1 MNKKTGVILL
11 IILILTGVLGYYTY
25 TNFFVKKTKEEV
37 KEVSK
42 IDNYGYTLYDNQS
55 KEYKKMFEELNT
67 VLLKKE
73 IDYNK
78 YVELISK
85 MFIIDFYTL
94 DNKLTNLNI
103 GGVDFVHS
111 SIVSN
116 FKEKAKEIIEKRLE
130 KIKQVQYT
138 SAGIVENKAIDYYTI
153 KQNEETGKIELK
165 LPENANTDM
174 VLRYVA
180 TKGDFTIVDDQDNVL
195 MDNSYIKEAYVG
207 YSSTSSG
214 VTVYLTIQ
222 FDKQGTEKLKEISN
236 TFIKTT
242 DEEGNDT
249 TKKIKVKIDD
259 SEMLNTYFTEEI
271 SNGMIQLSFGTA
283 TGNSLATYAQEAKN
297 LETLLNAGNLPIVYE
312 ADENHY
318 VLSDINKDMLFI
330 PAIVIM
336 SLLVIGIIILIVK
349 YKVKGLLGAISIIG
363 YIATFLIIVRLT
375 NVVITLEGVAGIIT
389 SIILE
394 YISIMYALNK
404 MKENTDLTCNQC
416 FTKFLPILVPIAI
429 STVILCFVKWL
440 PIYSFGMT
448 MFWGIILVIVYNHVV
463 TKLLVSEK

>member
-1 MNKKTGVILL
+1 MKALKRTLIILL
-11 IILILTGVLGYYTY
+11 IILLALISFGGIYIQ
-25 TNFFVKKTKEEV
+25 KTKFVENILPEYKLGPDFTGLRNIGLKVSDATKDIYYDLDGNVVDEEGKNTTKKV
-37 KEVSK
+37 ESVNKEENLTK
-42 IDNYGYTLYDNQS
+42 DNY
-55 KEYKKMFEELNT
+55 K
-67 VLLKKE
+67 
-73 IDYNK
+73 
-78 YVELISK
+78 
-85 MFIIDFYTL
+85 
-94 DNKLTNLNI
+94 
-103 GGVDFVHS
+103 
-111 SIVSN
+111 
-116 FKEKAKEIIEKRLE
+116 KAKEIIEKRLE

-336 SLLVIGIIILIVK
+336 SLLVIVIIILIVK

>member
-1 MNKKTGVILL
+1 MKALKRTLIILL
-11 IILILTGVLGYYTY
+11 IILLALISFGGIYIQ
-25 TNFFVKKTKEEV
+25 KTKFVENILPEYKLGPDFTGLRNIGLKVSDATKDIYYDLDGNVVDEEGKNTTKKV
-37 KEVSK
+37 ESVNKEENLTK
-42 IDNYGYTLYDNQS
+42 DNY
-55 KEYKKMFEELNT
+55 K
-67 VLLKKE
+67 
-73 IDYNK
+73 
-78 YVELISK
+78 
-85 MFIIDFYTL
+85 
-94 DNKLTNLNI
+94 
-103 GGVDFVHS
+103 
-111 SIVSN
+111 
-116 FKEKAKEIIEKRLE
+116 KAKEIIEKRLE

-153 KQNEETGKIELK
+153 KQNEETEKIELK

-330 PAIVIM
+330 PTIVIM

>member
-1 MNKKTGVILL
+1 MKALKRTLIILL
-11 IILILTGVLGYYTY
+11 IILLALISFGGIYIQ
-25 TNFFVKKTKEEV
+25 KTKFVENILPEYKLGPDFTGLRNIGLKVSDATKDIYYDLDGNVVDEEGKNTTKKV
-37 KEVSK
+37 ESVNKEENLTK
-42 IDNYGYTLYDNQS
+42 DNY
-55 KEYKKMFEELNT
+55 K
-67 VLLKKE
+67 
-73 IDYNK
+73 
-78 YVELISK
+78 
-85 MFIIDFYTL
+85 
-94 DNKLTNLNI
+94 
-103 GGVDFVHS
+103 
-111 SIVSN
+111 
-116 FKEKAKEIIEKRLE
+116 KAKEIIEKRLE

-236 TFIKTT
+236 TYIKTT

-330 PAIVIM
+330 PTIVIM

-363 YIATFLIIVRLT
+363 YIAAFLIIVRLT

-404 MKENTDLTCNQC
+404 IKENTDLTCNQC

>member
-1 MNKKTGVILL
+1 MKALKRTLIILL
-11 IILILTGVLGYYTY
+11 IILLALISFGGIYIQ
-25 TNFFVKKTKEEV
+25 KTKFVENILPEYKLGPDFTGLRNIGLKVSDATKDIYYDLDGNVVDEEGKNTTKKV
-37 KEVSK
+37 ESVNKEENLTK
-42 IDNYGYTLYDNQS
+42 DNY
-55 KEYKKMFEELNT
+55 K
-67 VLLKKE
+67 
-73 IDYNK
+73 
-78 YVELISK
+78 
-85 MFIIDFYTL
+85 
-94 DNKLTNLNI
+94 
-103 GGVDFVHS
+103 
-111 SIVSN
+111 
-116 FKEKAKEIIEKRLE
+116 KAKEIIEKRLE

-138 SAGIVENKAIDYYTI
+138 SAGIVKNKAIDYYTI

-363 YIATFLIIVRLT
+363 YIAAFLIIVRLT

>member
-1 MNKKTGVILL
+1 MKALKRTLIILL
-11 IILILTGVLGYYTY
+11 IILLALISFGGIYIQ
-25 TNFFVKKTKEEV
+25 KTKFVENILPEYKLGSDFTGLRNIGLKVSDATKDIYYDLDGNVVDEEGKNTTK
-37 KEVSK
+37 KEESVNK
-42 IDNYGYTLYDNQS
+42 EENLTKDNY
-55 KEYKKMFEELNT
+55 K
-67 VLLKKE
+67 
-73 IDYNK
+73 
-78 YVELISK
+78 
-85 MFIIDFYTL
+85 
-94 DNKLTNLNI
+94 
-103 GGVDFVHS
+103 
-111 SIVSN
+111 
-116 FKEKAKEIIEKRLE
+116 KAKEIIEKRLE

>member
-1 MNKKTGVILL
+1 MKKGNKKMKALKRILIILL
-11 IILILTGVLGYYTY
+11 IILLGLISFGGIYIQ
-25 TNFFVKKTKEEV
+25 KTKFVENILPEYKLGPDFTGLRNIGLKVSDATKDIYYDLDGNVVDKEGKNTTKKEESV
-37 KEVSK
+37 NKEENLTK
-42 IDNYGYTLYDNQS
+42 DNY
-55 KEYKKMFEELNT
+55 K
-67 VLLKKE
+67 
-73 IDYNK
+73 
-78 YVELISK
+78 
-85 MFIIDFYTL
+85 
-94 DNKLTNLNI
+94 
-103 GGVDFVHS
+103 
-111 SIVSN
+111 
-116 FKEKAKEIIEKRLE
+116 KAKEIIEKRLE

-138 SAGIVENKAIDYYTI
+138 SAGIIENKAIDYYTI
-153 KQNEETGKIELK
+153 KQNEETGEIELK
-165 LPENANTDM
+165 LPENSNTDM
-174 VLRYVA
+174 VLKYVA
-180 TKGDFTIVDDQDNVL
+180 IKGDFTIVDDQDNVL
-195 MDNSYIKEAYVG
+195 MDNSYIKEANVG
-207 YSSTSSG
+207 YSSTSNG

-312 ADENHY
+312 ADENYY

-349 YKVKGLLGAISIIG
+349 HKVKGLLGAISIIG
-363 YIATFLIIVRLT
+363 YIATLLIIVRLT

-389 SIILE
+389 SIVLE

-404 MKENTDLTCNQC
+404 MKENADLTCNQC
-416 FTKFLPILVPIAI
+416 FAKFLPILVPIAI
-429 STVILCFVKWL
+429 STVILCFIKWL

>member
-1 MNKKTGVILL
+1 MKALKRTLIILL
-11 IILILTGVLGYYTY
+11 IILLALISFGGIYIQ
-25 TNFFVKKTKEEV
+25 KTKFVENILPEYKLGPDFTGLRNIGLKVSDATKDIYYDLDGNVVDEEGKNTTKKV
-37 KEVSK
+37 ESVNKEENLTK
-42 IDNYGYTLYDNQS
+42 DNY
-55 KEYKKMFEELNT
+55 K
-67 VLLKKE
+67 
-73 IDYNK
+73 
-78 YVELISK
+78 
-85 MFIIDFYTL
+85 
-94 DNKLTNLNI
+94 
-103 GGVDFVHS
+103 
-111 SIVSN
+111 
-116 FKEKAKEIIEKRLE
+116 KAKEIIEKRLE

-330 PAIVIM
+330 PAIVLM

>member
-1 MNKKTGVILL
+1 MRALKRTLIILL
-11 IILILTGVLGYYTY
+11 IILLALISFGGIYIQ
-25 TNFFVKKTKEEV
+25 KTKFVENILPEYKLGPDFTGLRNIGLKVSDATKDIYYDSDGNVVDEEGKNTTK
-37 KEVSK
+37 KEESVNK
-42 IDNYGYTLYDNQS
+42 EENLTKDNY
-55 KEYKKMFEELNT
+55 K
-67 VLLKKE
+67 
-73 IDYNK
+73 
-78 YVELISK
+78 
-85 MFIIDFYTL
+85 
-94 DNKLTNLNI
+94 
-103 GGVDFVHS
+103 
-111 SIVSN
+111 
-116 FKEKAKEIIEKRLE
+116 KAKEIIEKRLE

-330 PAIVIM
+330 PAIVLM

>member
-1 MNKKTGVILL
+1 VHKNEIKEGIEKMKALKRTLIILL
-11 IILILTGVLGYYTY
+11 IILLALISFGGIYIQ
-25 TNFFVKKTKEEV
+25 KTKFVEN
-37 KEVSK
+37 
-42 IDNYGYTLYDNQS
+42 ILP
-55 KEYKKMFEELNT
+55 EYKLGP
-67 VLLKKE
+67 
-73 IDYNK
+73 
-78 YVELISK
+78 
-85 MFIIDFYTL
+85 DFTGL
-94 DNKLTNLNI
+94 RNI
-103 GGVDFVHS
+103 GLKVSDATKDIYYDLDGNVVDEEGKNTTKKVES
-111 SIVSN
+111 VN
-116 FKEKAKEIIEKRLE
+116 KEENLTKNNYKKAKEIIEKRLE

-195 MDNSYIKEAYVG
+195 MDNSYIKEANVG

-271 SNGMIQLSFGTA
+271 SNGIIQLSFGTA

>member
-1 MNKKTGVILL
+1 MKELKRTLIILL
-11 IILILTGVLGYYTY
+11 IILLALISFGGIYIQ
-25 TNFFVKKTKEEV
+25 KTKFVENILPEYKLGPDFTGLRNIGLKVSDATKDIYYDLDGNVVDEEGKNTTKKV
-37 KEVSK
+37 ESVNKEENLTK
-42 IDNYGYTLYDNQS
+42 DNY
-55 KEYKKMFEELNT
+55 K
-67 VLLKKE
+67 
-73 IDYNK
+73 
-78 YVELISK
+78 
-85 MFIIDFYTL
+85 
-94 DNKLTNLNI
+94 
-103 GGVDFVHS
+103 
-111 SIVSN
+111 
-116 FKEKAKEIIEKRLE
+116 KAKEIIEKRLE

-448 MFWGIILVIVYNHVV
+448 MFWGIVLVIVYNHVV

>member
-1 MNKKTGVILL
+1 MKALKRTLIILL
-11 IILILTGVLGYYTY
+11 IILLALISFGGIYIQ
-25 TNFFVKKTKEEV
+25 KTKFVENILPEYKLGPDFTGLRNIGLKVSDATKDIYYDLDGNVVDEEGKNTTK
-37 KEVSK
+37 KEESVNK
-42 IDNYGYTLYDNQS
+42 EENLTKDNY
-55 KEYKKMFEELNT
+55 K
-67 VLLKKE
+67 
-73 IDYNK
+73 
-78 YVELISK
+78 
-85 MFIIDFYTL
+85 
-94 DNKLTNLNI
+94 
-103 GGVDFVHS
+103 
-111 SIVSN
+111 
-116 FKEKAKEIIEKRLE
+116 KAKEIIEKRLE

-195 MDNSYIKEAYVG
+195 MDNSYIKEANVG

-236 TFIKTT
+236 TFRKTT

>member
-1 MNKKTGVILL
+1 MKALKRTLIILL
-11 IILILTGVLGYYTY
+11 IILLALISFGGIYIQ
-25 TNFFVKKTKEEV
+25 KTKFVENILPEYKLGPDFTGLRNIGLKVSDATKDIYYDSDGNVVDEEGKNTTK
-37 KEVSK
+37 KEESVNK
-42 IDNYGYTLYDNQS
+42 EENLTKDNY
-55 KEYKKMFEELNT
+55 K
-67 VLLKKE
+67 
-73 IDYNK
+73 
-78 YVELISK
+78 
-85 MFIIDFYTL
+85 
-94 DNKLTNLNI
+94 
-103 GGVDFVHS
+103 
-111 SIVSN
+111 
-116 FKEKAKEIIEKRLE
+116 KAKEIIEKRLE

-207 YSSTSSG
+207 YSSTSNG

-330 PAIVIM
+330 PAIVLM

>member
-1 MNKKTGVILL
+1 VHKNEIKEGIEKMKALKRTLIILL
-11 IILILTGVLGYYTY
+11 IILLALISFGGIYIQ
-25 TNFFVKKTKEEV
+25 KTKFVENILPEYKLGPDFTGLRNIGLKVSDATKDIYYDLDGNVVDEEGKNTTKKV
-37 KEVSK
+37 ESVNKEENLTK
-42 IDNYGYTLYDNQS
+42 DNY
-55 KEYKKMFEELNT
+55 K
-67 VLLKKE
+67 
-73 IDYNK
+73 
-78 YVELISK
+78 
-85 MFIIDFYTL
+85 
-94 DNKLTNLNI
+94 
-103 GGVDFVHS
+103 
-111 SIVSN
+111 
-116 FKEKAKEIIEKRLE
+116 KAKEIIEKRLE

-330 PAIVIM
+330 PTIVIM

-363 YIATFLIIVRLT
+363 YIAAFLIIVRLT

-404 MKENTDLTCNQC
+404 IKENTDLTCNQC

>member
-1 MNKKTGVILL
+1 MKALKRTLIILL
-11 IILILTGVLGYYTY
+11 IILLALISFGGIYIQ
-25 TNFFVKKTKEEV
+25 KTKFVENILPEYKLGPDFTGLRNIGLKVSDATKDIYYDLDGNVVDEEGKNTTK
-37 KEVSK
+37 KEESVNK
-42 IDNYGYTLYDNQS
+42 EENLTKDNY
-55 KEYKKMFEELNT
+55 K
-67 VLLKKE
+67 
-73 IDYNK
+73 
-78 YVELISK
+78 
-85 MFIIDFYTL
+85 
-94 DNKLTNLNI
+94 
-103 GGVDFVHS
+103 
-111 SIVSN
+111 
-116 FKEKAKEIIEKRLE
+116 KAKEIIEKRLE

-404 MKENTDLTCNQC
+404 MKENTDLTC
-416 FTKFLPILVPIAI
+416 
-429 STVILCFVKWL
+429 
-440 PIYSFGMT
+440 
-448 MFWGIILVIVYNHVV
+448 IIFHI
-463 TKLLVSEK
+463 KL

>member
-1 MNKKTGVILL
+1 MKALKRTLIILL
-11 IILILTGVLGYYTY
+11 IILLALISFGGIYIQ
-25 TNFFVKKTKEEV
+25 KTKFVENILPEYKLGPDFTGLRNIGLKVSDATKDIYYDLDGNVVDEEGKNTTK
-37 KEVSK
+37 KEESVNK
-42 IDNYGYTLYDNQS
+42 EENLTKDNY
-55 KEYKKMFEELNT
+55 K
-67 VLLKKE
+67 
-73 IDYNK
+73 
-78 YVELISK
+78 
-85 MFIIDFYTL
+85 
-94 DNKLTNLNI
+94 
-103 GGVDFVHS
+103 
-111 SIVSN
+111 
-116 FKEKAKEIIEKRLE
+116 KAKEIIEKRLE

-404 MKENTDLTCNQC
+404 MKENTVLTCNQC

>member
-1 MNKKTGVILL
+1 MKALKRTLIILL
-11 IILILTGVLGYYTY
+11 IILLALISFGGIYIQ
-25 TNFFVKKTKEEV
+25 KTKFVENILPEYKLGPDFTGLRNIGLKVSDATKDIYYDLDGNVVDEEGKNTTK
-37 KEVSK
+37 KEESVNK
-42 IDNYGYTLYDNQS
+42 EENLTKDNY
-55 KEYKKMFEELNT
+55 K
-67 VLLKKE
+67 
-73 IDYNK
+73 
-78 YVELISK
+78 
-85 MFIIDFYTL
+85 
-94 DNKLTNLNI
+94 
-103 GGVDFVHS
+103 
-111 SIVSN
+111 
-116 FKEKAKEIIEKRLE
+116 KAKEIIEKRLE

-330 PAIVIM
+330 PAIVLM

>member
-1 MNKKTGVILL
+1 MKALKRTLIILL
-11 IILILTGVLGYYTY
+11 IILLALISFGGIYIQ
-25 TNFFVKKTKEEV
+25 KTKFVENILPEYKLGPDFTGLRNIGLKVSDATKDIYYDLDGNVVDEEGKNTTK
-37 KEVSK
+37 KEESVNK
-42 IDNYGYTLYDNQS
+42 EENLTKDNY
-55 KEYKKMFEELNT
+55 K
-67 VLLKKE
+67 
-73 IDYNK
+73 
-78 YVELISK
+78 
-85 MFIIDFYTL
+85 
-94 DNKLTNLNI
+94 
-103 GGVDFVHS
+103 
-111 SIVSN
+111 
-116 FKEKAKEIIEKRLE
+116 KAKEIIEKRLE

-363 YIATFLIIVRLT
+363 YIAAFLIIVRLT

-404 MKENTDLTCNQC
+404 MKENTNLTCNQC

>member
-1 MNKKTGVILL
+1 MKALKRTLIILL
-11 IILILTGVLGYYTY
+11 IILLALISFGGIYIQ
-25 TNFFVKKTKEEV
+25 KTKFVENILPEYKLGPDFTGLRNIGLKVSDATKDIYYDLDGNVADEEGKNTTKKV
-37 KEVSK
+37 ESVNKEENLTK
-42 IDNYGYTLYDNQS
+42 DNY
-55 KEYKKMFEELNT
+55 K
-67 VLLKKE
+67 
-73 IDYNK
+73 
-78 YVELISK
+78 
-85 MFIIDFYTL
+85 
-94 DNKLTNLNI
+94 
-103 GGVDFVHS
+103 
-111 SIVSN
+111 
-116 FKEKAKEIIEKRLE
+116 KAKEIIEKRLE

-195 MDNSYIKEAYVG
+195 MDNSYIKEANVG

-330 PAIVIM
+330 PTIVIM

>member
-1 MNKKTGVILL
+1 MKALKRTLIILL
-11 IILILTGVLGYYTY
+11 IILLALISFGGIYIQ
-25 TNFFVKKTKEEV
+25 KTKFVENILPEYKLGPDFTGLRNIGLKVSDATKDIYYDLDGNVVDEEGKNTTKKV
-37 KEVSK
+37 ESVNKEENLTK
-42 IDNYGYTLYDNQS
+42 DNY
-55 KEYKKMFEELNT
+55 K
-67 VLLKKE
+67 
-73 IDYNK
+73 
-78 YVELISK
+78 
-85 MFIIDFYTL
+85 
-94 DNKLTNLNI
+94 
-103 GGVDFVHS
+103 
-111 SIVSN
+111 
-116 FKEKAKEIIEKRLE
+116 KAKEIIEKRLE

-195 MDNSYIKEAYVG
+195 IDNSYIKEAYVG

>member
-1 MNKKTGVILL
+1 MKALKRTLIILL
-11 IILILTGVLGYYTY
+11 IILLALISFGGIYIQ
-25 TNFFVKKTKEEV
+25 KTKFVENILPEYKLGPDFTGLRNIGLKVSDATKDIYYDLDGNVVDEEGKNKTKKV
-37 KEVSK
+37 ESVNKEENLTK
-42 IDNYGYTLYDNQS
+42 DNY
-55 KEYKKMFEELNT
+55 K
-67 VLLKKE
+67 
-73 IDYNK
+73 
-78 YVELISK
+78 
-85 MFIIDFYTL
+85 
-94 DNKLTNLNI
+94 
-103 GGVDFVHS
+103 
-111 SIVSN
+111 
-116 FKEKAKEIIEKRLE
+116 KAKEIIEKRLE

-195 MDNSYIKEAYVG
+195 MDNSYIKEANVG

-271 SNGMIQLSFGTA
+271 SNGIIQLSFGTA

-318 VLSDINKDMLFI
+318 VLSDINKYMLFI

>member
-1 MNKKTGVILL
+1 MKALKRTLIILL
-11 IILILTGVLGYYTY
+11 IILLALISFGGIYIQ
-25 TNFFVKKTKEEV
+25 KTKFVENILPEYKLGPDFTGLRNIGLKVSDATKDIYYDLDGNVVDEEGKNTTKKV
-37 KEVSK
+37 ESVNKEENLTK
-42 IDNYGYTLYDNQS
+42 DNY
-55 KEYKKMFEELNT
+55 K
-67 VLLKKE
+67 
-73 IDYNK
+73 
-78 YVELISK
+78 
-85 MFIIDFYTL
+85 
-94 DNKLTNLNI
+94 
-103 GGVDFVHS
+103 
-111 SIVSN
+111 
-116 FKEKAKEIIEKRLE
+116 KAKEIIEKRLE

-195 MDNSYIKEAYVG
+195 MDNSYIKEANVG

-271 SNGMIQLSFGTA
+271 SNGIIQLSFGTA

>member
-1 MNKKTGVILL
+1 MKALKRTLIILL
-11 IILILTGVLGYYTY
+11 IILLALISFGGIYIQ
-25 TNFFVKKTKEEV
+25 KTKFVENILPEYKLGPDFTGLRNIGLKVSDATKDIYYDSDGNVVDEEGKNTTK
-37 KEVSK
+37 KEESVNK
-42 IDNYGYTLYDNQS
+42 EENLTKDNY
-55 KEYKKMFEELNT
+55 K
-67 VLLKKE
+67 
-73 IDYNK
+73 
-78 YVELISK
+78 
-85 MFIIDFYTL
+85 
-94 DNKLTNLNI
+94 
-103 GGVDFVHS
+103 
-111 SIVSN
+111 
-116 FKEKAKEIIEKRLE
+116 KAKEIIEKRLE

-259 SEMLNTYFTEEI
+259 SEMLNTYFTEKI

-330 PAIVIM
+330 PAIVLM

>member
-1 MNKKTGVILL
+1 MKALKITLIILL
-11 IILILTGVLGYYTY
+11 IILLALISFGGIYIQ
-25 TNFFVKKTKEEV
+25 KTKFVENILPEYKLGPDFTGLRNIGLKVSDATKDIYYDLDGNVVDEEGKNTIK
-37 KEVSK
+37 KEESVNK
-42 IDNYGYTLYDNQS
+42 EENLTKDNY
-55 KEYKKMFEELNT
+55 K
-67 VLLKKE
+67 
-73 IDYNK
+73 
-78 YVELISK
+78 
-85 MFIIDFYTL
+85 
-94 DNKLTNLNI
+94 
-103 GGVDFVHS
+103 
-111 SIVSN
+111 
-116 FKEKAKEIIEKRLE
+116 KAKEIIEKRLE

-174 VLRYVA
+174 VLKYVA
-180 TKGDFTIVDDQDNVL
+180 IKGDFTIVDDQDNVL
-195 MDNSYIKEAYVG
+195 MDNSYIKEANVG
-207 YSSTSSG
+207 YSSTGSG

-271 SNGMIQLSFGTA
+271 SNGIIQLSFGTA

>member
-1 MNKKTGVILL
+1 VHKNEIKEGIEKMKALKRTLIILL
-11 IILILTGVLGYYTY
+11 IILLALISFGGIYIQ
-25 TNFFVKKTKEEV
+25 KTKFVENILPEYKLGPDFTGLRNIGLKVSDATKDIYYDLDGNVVDEEGKNTTKKV
-37 KEVSK
+37 ESVNKEENLTK
-42 IDNYGYTLYDNQS
+42 DNY
-55 KEYKKMFEELNT
+55 K
-67 VLLKKE
+67 
-73 IDYNK
+73 
-78 YVELISK
+78 
-85 MFIIDFYTL
+85 
-94 DNKLTNLNI
+94 
-103 GGVDFVHS
+103 
-111 SIVSN
+111 
-116 FKEKAKEIIEKRLE
+116 KAKEIIEKRLE

-180 TKGDFTIVDDQDNVL
+180 TKGDFTIVDNQDNVL
-195 MDNSYIKEAYVG
+195 MDNSYIKEANVG

-330 PAIVIM
+330 PTIVIM

>member
-1 MNKKTGVILL
+1 MKALKRTLIILL
-11 IILILTGVLGYYTY
+11 IILLALISFGGIYIQ
-25 TNFFVKKTKEEV
+25 KTKFVENILPEYKLGPDFTGLRNIGLKVSDATKDIYYDLDGNVVDEEGKNTTK
-37 KEVSK
+37 KEESVNK
-42 IDNYGYTLYDNQS
+42 EENLTKDNY
-55 KEYKKMFEELNT
+55 K
-67 VLLKKE
+67 
-73 IDYNK
+73 
-78 YVELISK
+78 
-85 MFIIDFYTL
+85 
-94 DNKLTNLNI
+94 
-103 GGVDFVHS
+103 
-111 SIVSN
+111 
-116 FKEKAKEIIEKRLE
+116 KAKEIIEKRLE

-404 MKENTDLTCNQC
+404 MKENTDRTCNQC

>member
-1 MNKKTGVILL
+1 MHKNEIKEGIEKMKALKRTLIILL
-11 IILILTGVLGYYTY
+11 IILLALISFGGIYIQ
-25 TNFFVKKTKEEV
+25 KTKFVENILPEYKLGPDFTGLRNIGLKVSDATKDIYYDLDGNVVDEEGKNTTK
-37 KEVSK
+37 KEESVNK
-42 IDNYGYTLYDNQS
+42 EENLTKDNY
-55 KEYKKMFEELNT
+55 K
-67 VLLKKE
+67 
-73 IDYNK
+73 
-78 YVELISK
+78 
-85 MFIIDFYTL
+85 
-94 DNKLTNLNI
+94 
-103 GGVDFVHS
+103 
-111 SIVSN
+111 
-116 FKEKAKEIIEKRLE
+116 KAKEIIEKRLE

-330 PAIVIM
+330 PTIVIM

>member
-1 MNKKTGVILL
+1 
-11 IILILTGVLGYYTY
+11 
-25 TNFFVKKTKEEV
+25 
-37 KEVSK
+37 
-42 IDNYGYTLYDNQS
+42 
-55 KEYKKMFEELNT
+55 
-67 VLLKKE
+67 
-73 IDYNK
+73 
-78 YVELISK
+78 
-85 MFIIDFYTL
+85 
-94 DNKLTNLNI
+94 
-103 GGVDFVHS
+103 
-111 SIVSN
+111 
-116 FKEKAKEIIEKRLE
+116 
-130 KIKQVQYT
+130 
-138 SAGIVENKAIDYYTI
+138 
-153 KQNEETGKIELK
+153 
-165 LPENANTDM
+165 M

-448 MFWGIILVIVYNHVV
+448 MFWGIVLVIVYNHVV

>member
-1 MNKKTGVILL
+1 MKALKRTLIILL
-11 IILILTGVLGYYTY
+11 IILLALISFGGIYIQ
-25 TNFFVKKTKEEV
+25 KTKFVENILPEYKLGPDFTGLRNIGLKVSDATKDIYYDLDGNVVDEEGKNTTK
-37 KEVSK
+37 KEESVNK
-42 IDNYGYTLYDNQS
+42 EENLTKDNY
-55 KEYKKMFEELNT
+55 K
-67 VLLKKE
+67 
-73 IDYNK
+73 
-78 YVELISK
+78 
-85 MFIIDFYTL
+85 
-94 DNKLTNLNI
+94 
-103 GGVDFVHS
+103 
-111 SIVSN
+111 
-116 FKEKAKEIIEKRLE
+116 KAKEIIEKRLE

-349 YKVKGLLGAISIIG
+349 Y
-363 YIATFLIIVRLT
+363 
-375 NVVITLEGVAGIIT
+375 
-389 SIILE
+389 
-394 YISIMYALNK
+394 
-404 MKENTDLTCNQC
+404 
-416 FTKFLPILVPIAI
+416 
-429 STVILCFVKWL
+429 
-440 PIYSFGMT
+440 
-448 MFWGIILVIVYNHVV
+448 
-463 TKLLVSEK
+463 

>member
-1 MNKKTGVILL
+1 MKALKRTLIILL
-11 IILILTGVLGYYTY
+11 IILLALISFGGIYIQ
-25 TNFFVKKTKEEV
+25 KTKFVENILPEYKLGPDFTGLRNIGLKVSDATKDIYYDLDGNVVDEEGKNTTK
-37 KEVSK
+37 KEESVNK
-42 IDNYGYTLYDNQS
+42 EENLTKDNY
-55 KEYKKMFEELNT
+55 K
-67 VLLKKE
+67 
-73 IDYNK
+73 
-78 YVELISK
+78 
-85 MFIIDFYTL
+85 
-94 DNKLTNLNI
+94 
-103 GGVDFVHS
+103 
-111 SIVSN
+111 
-116 FKEKAKEIIEKRLE
+116 KAKEIIEERLE

-195 MDNSYIKEAYVG
+195 MDNSYIKEANVG

>member
-1 MNKKTGVILL
+1 MKALKRTLIILL
-11 IILILTGVLGYYTY
+11 IILLALISFGGIYIQ
-25 TNFFVKKTKEEV
+25 KTKFVENILPEYKLGPDFTGLRNIGLKVSDATKDIYYDLDGNVVDEEGKNTTK
-37 KEVSK
+37 KEESVNK
-42 IDNYGYTLYDNQS
+42 EENLTKDNY
-55 KEYKKMFEELNT
+55 K
-67 VLLKKE
+67 
-73 IDYNK
+73 
-78 YVELISK
+78 
-85 MFIIDFYTL
+85 
-94 DNKLTNLNI
+94 
-103 GGVDFVHS
+103 
-111 SIVSN
+111 
-116 FKEKAKEIIEKRLE
+116 KAKEIIEKRLE

-297 LETLLNAGNLPIVYE
+297 LETLLNAGNLSIVYE

>member
-1 MNKKTGVILL
+1 MKALKRTLIILL
-11 IILILTGVLGYYTY
+11 IILLALISFGGIYIQ
-25 TNFFVKKTKEEV
+25 KTKFVENILPEYKLGPDFTGLRNIGLKVSDATKDIYYDLDGNVVDEEGKNTTKKV
-37 KEVSK
+37 ESVNKEENLTK
-42 IDNYGYTLYDNQS
+42 DNY
-55 KEYKKMFEELNT
+55 K
-67 VLLKKE
+67 
-73 IDYNK
+73 
-78 YVELISK
+78 
-85 MFIIDFYTL
+85 
-94 DNKLTNLNI
+94 
-103 GGVDFVHS
+103 
-111 SIVSN
+111 
-116 FKEKAKEIIEKRLE
+116 KAKEIIEKRLE

-195 MDNSYIKEAYVG
+195 MDNSYIKEANVG

-416 FTKFLPILVPIAI
+416 FTKFLPTLVPIAI

>member
-1 MNKKTGVILL
+1 MKALKRTLIILL
-11 IILILTGVLGYYTY
+11 IILLALISFGGIYIQ
-25 TNFFVKKTKEEV
+25 KTKFVENILPEYKLGPDFTGLRNIGLKVSDATKDIYYDLDGNVVDEEGKNTTK
-37 KEVSK
+37 KEESVNK
-42 IDNYGYTLYDNQS
+42 EENLTKDNY
-55 KEYKKMFEELNT
+55 K
-67 VLLKKE
+67 
-73 IDYNK
+73 
-78 YVELISK
+78 
-85 MFIIDFYTL
+85 
-94 DNKLTNLNI
+94 
-103 GGVDFVHS
+103 
-111 SIVSN
+111 
-116 FKEKAKEIIEKRLE
+116 KAKEIIEKRLE

-153 KQNEETGKIELK
+153 KQNGETGKIELK

-180 TKGDFTIVDDQDNVL
+180 IKGDFTIVDDQDNVL
-195 MDNSYIKEAYVG
+195 MDNSYIKEANVG

-242 DEEGNDT
+242 DEEGKDT

-363 YIATFLIIVRLT
+363 YIATLLIIVRLT

-404 MKENTDLTCNQC
+404 MKENTDFTCNQC

>member
-1 MNKKTGVILL
+1 MKALKRTLIILL
-11 IILILTGVLGYYTY
+11 IILLALISFGGIYIQ
-25 TNFFVKKTKEEV
+25 KTKFVENILPEYKLGPDFTGLRNIGLKVSDATKDIYYDLDGNVVDEEGKNTTKKV
-37 KEVSK
+37 ESINKEENLTK
-42 IDNYGYTLYDNQS
+42 DNY
-55 KEYKKMFEELNT
+55 K
-67 VLLKKE
+67 
-73 IDYNK
+73 
-78 YVELISK
+78 
-85 MFIIDFYTL
+85 
-94 DNKLTNLNI
+94 
-103 GGVDFVHS
+103 
-111 SIVSN
+111 
-116 FKEKAKEIIEKRLE
+116 KAKEIIEKRLE

-195 MDNSYIKEAYVG
+195 MDNSYIKEANVG

>member
-1 MNKKTGVILL
+1 MKALKRTLIILL
-11 IILILTGVLGYYTY
+11 IILLALISFGGIYIQ
-25 TNFFVKKTKEEV
+25 KTKFVENILPEYKLGPDFTGLRNIGLKVSDATKDIYYDLDGNVVDEEGKNTTKKV
-37 KEVSK
+37 ESINKEENLTK
-42 IDNYGYTLYDNQS
+42 DNY
-55 KEYKKMFEELNT
+55 K
-67 VLLKKE
+67 
-73 IDYNK
+73 
-78 YVELISK
+78 
-85 MFIIDFYTL
+85 
-94 DNKLTNLNI
+94 
-103 GGVDFVHS
+103 
-111 SIVSN
+111 
-116 FKEKAKEIIEKRLE
+116 KAKEIIEKRLE

-363 YIATFLIIVRLT
+363 YIAAFLIIVRLT

>member
-1 MNKKTGVILL
+1 MKALKRTLIILL
-11 IILILTGVLGYYTY
+11 IILLALISFGGIYIQ
-25 TNFFVKKTKEEV
+25 KTKFVENILPEYKLGPDFTGLRNIGLKVSDATKDIYYDLDGNVVDEEGKNTTKKV
-37 KEVSK
+37 ESVNKEENLTK
-42 IDNYGYTLYDNQS
+42 DNY
-55 KEYKKMFEELNT
+55 K
-67 VLLKKE
+67 
-73 IDYNK
+73 
-78 YVELISK
+78 
-85 MFIIDFYTL
+85 
-94 DNKLTNLNI
+94 
-103 GGVDFVHS
+103 
-111 SIVSN
+111 
-116 FKEKAKEIIEKRLE
+116 KAKEIIEKRLE

-195 MDNSYIKEAYVG
+195 MDNSYIKEANVG

-271 SNGMIQLSFGTA
+271 SNGIIQLSFGTA

-363 YIATFLIIVRLT
+363 YIAAFLIIVRLT

>member
-1 MNKKTGVILL
+1 MKALKRTLIILL
-11 IILILTGVLGYYTY
+11 IILLALISFGGIYIQ
-25 TNFFVKKTKEEV
+25 KTKFVENILPEYKLGPDFTGLRNIGLKVSDATKDIYYDLDGNVVDEEGKNTTKKV
-37 KEVSK
+37 ESVNKEENLTK
-42 IDNYGYTLYDNQS
+42 DNY
-55 KEYKKMFEELNT
+55 K
-67 VLLKKE
+67 
-73 IDYNK
+73 
-78 YVELISK
+78 
-85 MFIIDFYTL
+85 
-94 DNKLTNLNI
+94 
-103 GGVDFVHS
+103 
-111 SIVSN
+111 
-116 FKEKAKEIIEKRLE
+116 KAKEIIEKRLE

-195 MDNSYIKEAYVG
+195 MDNSYIKEANVG

-283 TGNSLATYAQEAKN
+283 TGNSLAMYAQEAKN

>member
-1 MNKKTGVILL
+1 MKALKRTLIILL
-11 IILILTGVLGYYTY
+11 IILLALISFGGIYIQ
-25 TNFFVKKTKEEV
+25 KTKFVENILPEYKLGPDFTGLRNIGLKVSDATKDIYYDLDGNVVDEEGKNTTKKV
-37 KEVSK
+37 ESVNKEENLTK
-42 IDNYGYTLYDNQS
+42 DNY
-55 KEYKKMFEELNT
+55 K
-67 VLLKKE
+67 
-73 IDYNK
+73 
-78 YVELISK
+78 
-85 MFIIDFYTL
+85 
-94 DNKLTNLNI
+94 
-103 GGVDFVHS
+103 
-111 SIVSN
+111 
-116 FKEKAKEIIEKRLE
+116 KAKEIIEKRLE

-416 FTKFLPILVPIAI
+416 STKFLPILVPIAI

>member
-1 MNKKTGVILL
+1 VHKNEIKEGIEKMKALKRTLIILL
-11 IILILTGVLGYYTY
+11 IILLALISFGGIYIQ
-25 TNFFVKKTKEEV
+25 KTKFVEN
-37 KEVSK
+37 
-42 IDNYGYTLYDNQS
+42 ILP
-55 KEYKKMFEELNT
+55 EYKLGP
-67 VLLKKE
+67 
-73 IDYNK
+73 
-78 YVELISK
+78 
-85 MFIIDFYTL
+85 DFTGL
-94 DNKLTNLNI
+94 RNI
-103 GGVDFVHS
+103 GLKVSDATKDIYYDLDGNVVDEEGKNTTKKVES
-111 SIVSN
+111 VN
-116 FKEKAKEIIEKRLE
+116 KEENLTKNNYKKAKEIIEKRLE

-195 MDNSYIKEAYVG
+195 MDNSYIKEANVG

-271 SNGMIQLSFGTA
+271 SNGIIQLSFGTA

-363 YIATFLIIVRLT
+363 YIAAFLIIVRLT

-404 MKENTDLTCNQC
+404 MKENTNLTCNQC

>member
-1 MNKKTGVILL
+1 MKALKRTLIILL
-11 IILILTGVLGYYTY
+11 IILLALISFGGIYIQ
-25 TNFFVKKTKEEV
+25 KTKFVENILPEYKLGPDFTGLRNIGLKVSDATKDIYYDLDGNVVDEEGKNTTKKV
-37 KEVSK
+37 ESVNKEENLTK
-42 IDNYGYTLYDNQS
+42 DNY
-55 KEYKKMFEELNT
+55 K
-67 VLLKKE
+67 
-73 IDYNK
+73 
-78 YVELISK
+78 
-85 MFIIDFYTL
+85 
-94 DNKLTNLNI
+94 
-103 GGVDFVHS
+103 
-111 SIVSN
+111 
-116 FKEKAKEIIEKRLE
+116 KAKEIIEKRLE

-195 MDNSYIKEAYVG
+195 MDNSYIKEANVG

-271 SNGMIQLSFGTA
+271 SNGIIQLSFGTA

-404 MKENTDLTCNQC
+404 MKENTDFTCNQC